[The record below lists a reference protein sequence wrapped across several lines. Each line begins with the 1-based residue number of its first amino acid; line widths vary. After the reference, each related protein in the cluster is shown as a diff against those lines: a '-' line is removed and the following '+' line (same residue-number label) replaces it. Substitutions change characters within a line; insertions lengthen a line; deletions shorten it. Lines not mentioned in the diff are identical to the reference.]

1 MSLML
6 GNQYFMARKYSEA
19 LKELAE
25 YFNHN
30 PQDKGTHRKLIICY
44 AMAGKLNS
52 ALNLFL
58 SLVSS
63 DIDFILEADPI
74 HDDCPCPEI
83 VYDLENDL
91 KYDRKS
97 SSYFKNL
104 GVLWLYCDLN
114 KSIENFEK
122 AIEMD
127 KNDPTIKSILTHL
140 NAKKN
145 SIKK

>member
-1 MSLML
+1 ML
-6 GNQYFMARKYSEA
+6 GNQYFMARKYNEA
-19 LKELAE
+19 LNELAE

-30 PQDKGTHRKLIICY
+30 PQDKSTHRKLIICY

-63 DIDFILEADPI
+63 DIDFILNADPI
-74 HDDCPCPEI
+74 RDDCPCPEI
-83 VYDLENDL
+83 VYDLENDIN
-91 KYDRKS
+91 YDKDS
-97 SSYFKNL
+97 PAYYKNL

-127 KNDPTIKSILTHL
+127 KNDPTVKSILTHL
-140 NAKKN
+140 NAKKS

>member
-1 MSLML
+1 ML
-6 GNQYFMARKYSEA
+6 GNQYFMARKYNEA

-30 PQDKGTHRKLIICY
+30 SHDKSTHRKLIICY
-44 AMAGKLNS
+44 AMSGKLNS

-58 SLVSS
+58 SLVST

-74 HDDCPCPEI
+74 QDDCPCPEI
-83 VYDLENDL
+83 VYDLENDIN
-91 KYDRKS
+91 YDKDS
-97 SSYFKNL
+97 SAYYKNL

-114 KSIENFEK
+114 KSIEKFEK
-122 AIEMD
+122 AMELD
-127 KNDPTIKSILTHL
+127 NNDPTVKSILTHL
-140 NAKKN
+140 KAKKS

>member
-1 MSLML
+1 ML

-74 HDDCPCPEI
+74 RDDCPCPEI
-83 VYDLENDL
+83 VYDLENDAN
-91 KYDRKS
+91 YDKNS
-97 SSYFKNL
+97 PANFKNL
-104 GVLWLYCDLN
+104 GILWLYCDLN

-127 KNDPTIKSILTHL
+127 KNDPTVKSILTHL
-140 NAKKN
+140 NAKKS
-145 SIKK
+145 SIKNK